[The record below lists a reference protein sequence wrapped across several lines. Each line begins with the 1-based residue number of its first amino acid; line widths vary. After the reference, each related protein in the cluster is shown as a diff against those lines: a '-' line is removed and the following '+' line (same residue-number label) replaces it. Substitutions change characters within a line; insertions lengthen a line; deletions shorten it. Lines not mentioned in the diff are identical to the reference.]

1 MRFGLVDLLG
11 GGLVRFGFAVHVA
24 EQRWKLPRNCNTVMS
39 VALMGNMRPMSE
51 APV

>member
-11 GGLVRFGFAVHVA
+11 GGSSVSGSPSTSPSSVEA
-24 EQRWKLPRNCNTVMS
+24 PRNCNTVMS